1 MPPSIGEN
9 ELGFAESIEN
19 FDAVIDTLGDEAI
32 FQRVQDFD
40 GAIDRVFGYVGVS
53 KQLCKTVKCQRYV
66 STLTQ
71 SQELVLKEGILFARD
86 PVLQYQKSIEAAVKK
101 VQRNGGSKNIDNDG
115 GDNGEYI
122 ALPAPSD
129 YGRMLEILFSK
140 NVVFPTDRNENGS
153 HQNKEVF
160 VRGCSFPDY
169 AEIEIWPADSTDGA
183 TVRFGFPGIA
193 EMTLEA
199 RVEKMMGSNNREDK
213 EMTTTWKRRQKYKQK
228 PLRKTATKKKQQ
240 SNPFVSD
247 VESLGDLREEV
258 VDPQKDAVLF
268 VSAPYCK
275 LCR

>member
-40 GAIDRVFGYVGVS
+40 GAVDRVFGYVGVS